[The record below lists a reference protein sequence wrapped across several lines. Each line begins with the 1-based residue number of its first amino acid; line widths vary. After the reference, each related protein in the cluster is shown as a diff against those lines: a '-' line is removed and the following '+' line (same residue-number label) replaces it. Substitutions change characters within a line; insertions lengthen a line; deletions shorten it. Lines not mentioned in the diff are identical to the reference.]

1 MKTIERVK
9 QHYQGQ
15 DRLVVAVPEWGE
27 PENPLQIHILPM
39 TMAEA
44 SLIQRVAGKKAS
56 GIENAVYSLIVKAR
70 DAEGNRLF
78 KMEDKDDLLN
88 FGDCRVI
95 LRINDEI
102 ERHFFQSVEQVKGN
116 SDATHSDATS

>member
-1 MKTIERVK
+1 
-9 QHYQGQ
+9 
-15 DRLVVAVPEWGE
+15 
-27 PENPLQIHILPM
+27 
-39 TMAEA
+39 
-44 SLIQRVAGKKAS
+44 
-56 GIENAVYSLIVKAR
+56 
-70 DAEGNRLF
+70 
-78 KMEDKDDLLN
+78 MEDKDDLLN